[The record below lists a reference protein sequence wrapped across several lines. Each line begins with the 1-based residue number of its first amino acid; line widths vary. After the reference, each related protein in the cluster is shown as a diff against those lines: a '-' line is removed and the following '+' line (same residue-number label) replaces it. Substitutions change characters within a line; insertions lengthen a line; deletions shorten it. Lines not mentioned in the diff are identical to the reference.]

1 MLCSI
6 QWWFESFKTFLN
18 WELIWNSRTGKLKI
32 SRCYF
37 RKKRSAMAD
46 SMIESENSSSNAPL
60 NSTLVDP
67 SNNAEHSI
75 RFALDLRNL
84 KSLPGASN
92 SSNGK
97 IKRHRPVVR
106 SQSSSISLLRQPPP
120 SASSI
125 TSGTDESQHFRLPD
139 QYLIQSIT
147 RAWHVWNL
155 TSLSLFNAS
164 CLPTTSD

>member
-1 MLCSI
+1 
-6 QWWFESFKTFLN
+6 
-18 WELIWNSRTGKLKI
+18 
-32 SRCYF
+32 
-37 RKKRSAMAD
+37 MAD

-147 RAWHVWNL
+147 RA
-155 TSLSLFNAS
+155 
-164 CLPTTSD
+164 